1 MVTNRQIERLWTAK
15 GFTKLYQELVASR
28 PESGFELQ
36 PNTTEGEAAAALAMI
51 RLDELSQSYLPLYS
65 RLIRAILCK
74 QQDDGGWG
82 DLPTTALCLRAL
94 LAGNGDGLAIE
105 RGLEYLASLQKE
117 EGIWPAAPIR
127 RLPEDPRVSLFI
139 LYQLGDHPRFR
150 AAVDFSRAVSWFECN
165 RHRLDA
171 NLQSLWDRIRPRC
184 GGYTRAA
191 ELFPI
196 SSAA

>member
-15 GFTKLYQELVASR
+15 GFTKLYKDLIASR
-28 PESGFELQ
+28 PEAAFELD
-36 PNTTEGEAAAALAMI
+36 PNSTNSEAAAALAI
-51 RLDELSQSYLPLYS
+51 VRLDEMSQSYLPLYS

-94 LAGNGDGLAIE
+94 LAGNGDGLAIA
-105 RGLEYLASLQKE
+105 RGLDYLASLQKD
-117 EGIWPAAPIR
+117 EGIWPALPVR
-127 RLPEDPRVSLFI
+127 RLPEDARISLFI

-150 AAVDFSRAVSWFECN
+150 GAIDFSRAVSWFESN
-165 RHRLDA
+165 RHRLDRR
-171 NLQSLWDRIRPRC
+171 LQSLWDRIRPRC

-191 ELFPI
+191 ELFPMP
-196 SSAA
+196 SAA